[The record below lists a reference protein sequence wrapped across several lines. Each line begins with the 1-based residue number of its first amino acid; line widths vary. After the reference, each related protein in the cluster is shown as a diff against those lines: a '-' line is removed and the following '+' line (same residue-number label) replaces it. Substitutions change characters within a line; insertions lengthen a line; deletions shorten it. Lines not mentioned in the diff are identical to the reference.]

1 MGSFFGGA
9 TERKTINDLIL
20 EKIQEKEAEQAALND
35 PEYQKKLQQQQQHSP
50 KLPPKVI
57 QVYTEI
63 GKILKHYSNGKLPK
77 AFKIIPSLSNWE
89 EVLWLTKPDEW
100 SPGAVYAAT
109 RIFASNFNE
118 RMAQRFYNLI
128 LMERVQADIEKNGRL
143 NYHLYTALRKAVYKP
158 AAFYKG
164 ILLPMASGGQCSIK
178 DATVMASV
186 LQKVSVPAN
195 HSAAVLLKL
204 TEMPYSGPTSLF
216 IRVLLNKKYAL
227 PHRVIDSLVNH
238 FVGFSND
245 KRDLPVLWHQSLLVF
260 AQRYKHDITAAQKEE
275 LRVLFKNQFHHLI
288 TPEIRRELFSGHS
301 RGEAPQGSMRGSVGS
316 SAAME

>member
-1 MGSFFGGA
+1 
-9 TERKTINDLIL
+9 LIL
-20 EKIQEKEAEQAALND
+20 EKIQEKEAQQKAAQQNND
-35 PEYQKKLQQQQQHSP
+35 NSSIRDTSST
-50 KLPPKVI
+50 KLPPKVV

-63 GKILKHYSNGKLPK
+63 GKMLKHYSNGKLPK
-77 AFKIIPSLSNWE
+77 AFKIIPSLTNWE

-128 LMERVQADIEKNGRL
+128 LLERVRGDIEKNGRL

-164 ILLPMASGGQCSIK
+164 ILLPLANGGQCSIK
-178 DATVMASV
+178 DATVIASV

-216 IRVLLNKKYAL
+216 IRVLLNKK
-227 PHRVIDSLVNH
+227 
-238 FVGFSND
+238 
-245 KRDLPVLWHQSLLVF
+245 
-260 AQRYKHDITAAQKEE
+260 
-275 LRVLFKNQFHHLI
+275 
-288 TPEIRRELFSGHS
+288 
-301 RGEAPQGSMRGSVGS
+301 
-316 SAAME
+316 